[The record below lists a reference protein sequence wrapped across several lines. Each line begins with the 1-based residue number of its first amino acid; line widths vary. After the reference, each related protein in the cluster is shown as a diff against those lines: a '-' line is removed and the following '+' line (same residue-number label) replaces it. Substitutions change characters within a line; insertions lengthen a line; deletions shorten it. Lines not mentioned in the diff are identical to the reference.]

1 MNIIFFAEKQLLPL
15 TYTRPVCDLRV
26 GILTIS
32 EKWCKILKI
41 NNFSHLEDGFLKPFF
56 ETVYENDNLYINANF
71 CPVKSEIEHLVGENK
86 NFALFSADKLVAL
99 RTTEHFFSTKDLLN
113 FSKKVNKQFQSS
125 TTSAIFNLWDIFLK
139 NGKEIRSDFDL
150 LTENRISC
158 KIEDPHTRIY
168 SPENI
173 FVEEG
178 VKIRAAIINAEN
190 AKIYIGK
197 NASIEEGAIIRGN
210 TGIGEGA
217 VVNTG
222 AKLRGDNTIGMFS
235 KVGGEISNSVIWG
248 YSNKGHDGFLGN
260 SVLGA
265 WCNLGADSNNS
276 NLKNNYSGVRVWDIE
291 ARESRDSGETFAG
304 LFMGDHSKCGI
315 NTMFNTGTVVG
326 VACNIF
332 GADFPRKYVPSFSWG
347 KNETFELEKVFLMAE
362 NMMKRRGMVF
372 SQREKDMINA
382 IFSATSE
389 ERRFLTV

>member
-32 EKWCKILKI
+32 EKWGKILKI
-41 NNFSHLEDGFLKPFF
+41 NEFSNLEEGILSPFF
-56 ETVYENDNLYINANF
+56 ETVYGKDNFYINANF
-71 CPVKSEIEHLVGENK
+71 CPVKVEIENLLRENK
-86 NFALFSADKLVAL
+86 HFALFSADKLVAM
-99 RTTEHFFSTKDLLN
+99 RTPEHFFSTSDLLS
-113 FSKKVNKQFQSS
+113 FSKKMNKQFQSS
-125 TTSAIFNLWDIFLK
+125 TTSGIFNLWDIFLK

-150 LTENRISC
+150 LTEGRTSC

-168 SPENI
+168 ASENV

-178 VKIRAAIINAEN
+178 VKIRTAIINAEN

-197 NASIEEGAIIRGN
+197 NACIEEGAIIRGN
-210 TGIGEGA
+210 TSIGEGA
-217 VVNTG
+217 VVNMG
-222 AKLRGDNTIGMFS
+222 AKLRGDNTVGKFS

-276 NLKNNYSGVRVWDIE
+276 NLKNNYSSVRVWDIE
-291 ARESRDSGETFAG
+291 ARESVDSGEIFAG

-332 GADFPRKYVPSFSWG
+332 GADFPPKYVPSFSWG
-347 KNETFELEKVFLMAE
+347 KNETFVPEKVFLMAE
-362 NMMKRRGMVF
+362 NMMKRRGLIF
-372 SQREKDMINA
+372 SEREKNVIEA
-382 IFSATSE
+382 IFQQTSE
-389 ERRFLTV
+389 ERRFLI